1 LSWRNLAVLF
11 SENAKKNILQ
21 DRDFFQY
28 CQNYLENTYI
38 GKGTKSFRKTPRL
51 PLEIL
56 NVCDEILNNEPTTNN
71 QTERWFRS

>member
-1 LSWRNLAVLF
+1 MEKPGCFVF
-11 SENAKKNILQ
+11 GKCGKNILQ

-38 GKGTKSFRKTPRL
+38 GKGTKSKNPDASFRNFECL
-51 PLEIL
+51 C
-56 NVCDEILNNEPTTNN
+56 NAILNNEPTINN